1 MKEIALVIMAAGIGS
16 RYGAGIKQ
24 LQKVGPK
31 GEIII
36 DYSIHD
42 ALEAGFSKIV
52 FIIRKNI
59 EKEFREVIGARI
71 EKICKVEYVFQDIN
85 DLPKGF
91 VCPDER
97 TKPWG
102 TGHAVLACRGIVNVP
117 FAVINAD
124 DYYGK
129 EAFTKMFRYLEEH
142 YHSQNTYCMAGFMLA
157 NTLSENGT
165 VTRGICKMD
174 EHNDLVKIKET
185 HEIKKCADGSYTSL
199 EGGELSDDTL
209 VSMNMWGVT
218 PEYIDILQ
226 REFLTFL
233 KNIPGNDYKAEFL
246 LPTIMGNLL
255 TQNEVTVK
263 VLSSSDHW
271 FGVTYIEDKDGVAA
285 AFKQLVADGVY
296 QEDLWA
302 DYERKGR

>member
-1 MKEIALVIMAAGIGS
+1 MKDIALVIMAAGIGS

-42 ALEAGFSKIV
+42 ALEAGFNKIV
-52 FIIRKNI
+52 FIIRKDI
-59 EKEFREVIGARI
+59 EKDFKEVIGSRI
-71 EKICKVEYVFQDIN
+71 EKICDVEYVFQDIH
-85 DLPKGF
+85 DLPEGF
-91 VCPDER
+91 TCPEGR

-102 TGHAVLACRGIVNVP
+102 TGQAVLACRGIVTVP

-129 EAFTKMFRYLEEH
+129 EAFVKMYQYLSDNYNTK
-142 YHSQNTYCMAGFMLA
+142 NTYCMAGFLLA

-165 VTRGICKMD
+165 VTRGVCKMN
-174 EHNDLVKIKET
+174 EKHELVKIKET
-185 HEIKKCADGSYTSL
+185 HEILKQADGSYSSE
-199 EGGELSDDTL
+199 EGEDLSDQTL

-226 REFLTFL
+226 REFITFL
-233 KNIPGNDYKAEFL
+233 EKVKPGDLKAEFL
-246 LPTIMGNLL
+246 LPTIMGDLL
-255 TQNEVTVK
+255 AKDEVTIQ
-263 VLSSSDHW
+263 VLSSSDRW
-271 FGVTYIEDKDGVAA
+271 FGVTYMEDKDSVVAA
-285 AFKQLVADGVY
+285 FQQLVADGVY
-296 QEDLWA
+296 CEDLWA
-302 DYERKGR
+302 DRK